1 MKRIKYLTIIS
12 AVALAMLSFSSCTN
26 DLNVMPLATNIS
38 TAATT
43 FNNTATPY
51 IEYLAK
57 IYAGF
62 STGGIQGGDNQVDI
76 SGYDGGSQAG
86 YLRPLW
92 NLEELPT
99 DEAMCAWNDA
109 GVPDFH
115 AFTWTSSNVF
125 IEAFYARLYY
135 QITIAT
141 AFLQQTTD
149 AQLAARKCSTSLI
162 DSIHTFRAEARFLR
176 ALSYDNVLDLFRN
189 GPLVTDAS
197 PIGSATLP
205 QYATAQQIL
214 SYITTELNACQ
225 TNLLPPAVGYGPT
238 YGHANQAAA
247 WSLLARVYLNANTY
261 LENTTPVKQYYD
273 SCLTNCSKVIAAGY
287 QLEPT
292 YQNLFVPD
300 NYKSNEIIFP
310 NIYDGTNLTTWGGL
324 MFLECSAVDN
334 KIQGVIN
341 APGEWGGNRAVQEFV
356 GRFTKEEPNCQ
367 YDQRFAML
375 HQNGYWVDSIAKGIT
390 YRVHEPAFQLSI
402 NDNTQFEQGTPLLK
416 YSNITSSGDSLKA
429 SFATGAFPLFRLG
442 DIYLMYAEAVL
453 RGGTGTNVSAT
464 TALGYINALRDRA
477 DNSGAGLLEITSD
490 QLILPFILE
499 ERARE
504 MFAEATRRTDLVRF
518 GDLTSSTYLW
528 QWKGG
533 IKNGQGV
540 DKKYNVYPLPATDMG
555 ANPNLKQNP
564 GYN

>member
-12 AVALAMLSFSSCTN
+12 AIALALASLSSCTN
-26 DLNVMPLATNIS
+26 DLNVTPLAKNIS

-62 STGGIQGGDNQVDI
+62 STGGLQGGDNQLDI

-109 GVPDFH
+109 TIQNFH
-115 AFTWTSSNVF
+115 AFAWTPTDVF
-125 IEAFYARLYY
+125 LNGFYSRLYY

-149 AQLAARKCSTSLI
+149 AQLAARKCSASLI

-176 ALSYDNVLDLFRN
+176 AMSYDNVLDLYRN

-197 PIGSATLP
+197 PIGSTTLP
-205 QYATAQQIL
+205 PYATAQQL
-214 SYITTELNACQ
+214 LNYITTELNSCQ
-225 TNLLPPAVGYGPT
+225 ANLLPPAVGYGPT

-247 WSLLARVYLNANTY
+247 WALLARVYLNANTY
-261 LENTTPVKQYYD
+261 LGTSSTQYYD
-273 SCLTNCSKVIAAGY
+273 SCLTNCNKVIAAGY

-292 YQNLFVPD
+292 YQNLFTTD
-300 NYKSNEIIFP
+300 NYKSKEIIFP
-310 NIYDGTNLTTWGGL
+310 NIYDGSNLTTWGGL
-324 MFLECSAVDN
+324 MFLECSMVDGTNQAVT
-334 KIQGVIN
+334 N
-341 APGEWGGNRAVQEFV
+341 APGAWGGNRAVPEFV
-356 GRFTKEEPNCQ
+356 ARFTNEETN
-367 YDQRFAML
+367 YTLDQRYSML
-375 HQNGYWVDSIAKGIT
+375 YQGFNHPSID
-390 YRVHEPAFQLSI
+390 
-402 NDNTQFEQGTPLLK
+402 DNTQFEQGTPLLK
-416 YSNITSSGDSLKA
+416 FVNYSSTGVKSTA

-442 DIYLMYAEAVL
+442 DVYLMYAEAVL
-453 RGGTGTNVSAT
+453 RGGKGGDAA
-464 TALGYINALRDRA
+464 TALTYINALRDRA
-477 DNSGAGLLEITSD
+477 EGSSGFTDLEITSS
-490 QLILPFILE
+490 QLTLPFILE

-504 MFAEATRRTDLVRF
+504 MFHEATRRTDLVRF
-518 GDLTSSTYLW
+518 GMLTSANYLW

-540 DKKYNVYPLPATDMG
+540 DPHFNIYPLPSSDLN

>member
-12 AVALAMLSFSSCTN
+12 AVALAMFSLSSCTN
-26 DLNVMPLATNIS
+26 DLNVTPLATNIS

-62 STGGIQGGDNQVDI
+62 STGGIQGEDNQVDI

-99 DEAMCAWNDA
+99 DEAMCCWNDP

-115 AFTWTSSNVF
+115 SFTWTSSNVYV
-125 IEAFYARLYY
+125 EAFYARLYY

-176 ALSYDNVLDLFRN
+176 ALSYDNVLDLYRS
-189 GPLVTDAS
+189 GVLVTDAS
-197 PIGSATLP
+197 PIGSSTLP
-205 QYATAQQIL
+205 PYATAQQIF

-225 TNLLPPAVGYGPT
+225 ANLLLPAVGYGPT

-261 LENTTPVKQYYD
+261 LGTSSTQYYD
-273 SCLTNCSKVIAAGY
+273 SCLTNCNKVIAAGY

-292 YQNLFVPD
+292 YQNLFVTD
-300 NYKSNEIIFP
+300 NYKSKEMIFP

-324 MFLECSAVDN
+324 MFLECAMVDGKN
-334 KIQGVIN
+334 QAVIN
-341 APGEWGGNRAVQEFV
+341 APGAWGGDRAVQEFV
-356 GRFTKEEPNCQ
+356 GRFTNEETN
-367 YDQRFAML
+367 YKLDQRYSMVYQGFN
-375 HQNGYWVDSIAKGIT
+375 HPSID
-390 YRVHEPAFQLSI
+390 
-402 NDNTQFEQGTPLLK
+402 DNTQYEQGTPLLK
-416 YSNITSSGDSLKA
+416 YANYSSTGVKNTA

-453 RGGTGTNVSAT
+453 RGGTGGTQAQ
-464 TALGYINALRDRA
+464 ALIYINALRDRA
-477 DNSGAGLLEITSD
+477 EGSSGFTDLEITSG
-490 QLILPFILE
+490 QLKLPFILE

-504 MFAEATRRTDLVRF
+504 MFSEATRRTDLVRF
-518 GDLTSSTYLW
+518 GDLTSSSYVW

-533 IKNGQGV
+533 IKNGQGI
-540 DKKYNVYPLPATDMG
+540 DSHYNIYPLPATDMG

>member
-12 AVALAMLSFSSCTN
+12 AVALALVSLSSCTN
-26 DLNVMPLATNIS
+26 DLNVTPLATNIS
-38 TAATT
+38 TASQTFSNSATS
-43 FNNTATPY
+43 Y
-51 IEYLAK
+51 IEYLGK

-62 STGGIQGGDNQVDI
+62 STGGLSGADGNLDI

-99 DEAMCAWNDA
+99 DEAMCCWNDNTIQN
-109 GVPDFH
+109 FH
-115 AFTWTSSNVF
+115 VFAWTPTDIFLNG
-125 IEAFYARLYY
+125 FYARLYY

-141 AFLQQTTD
+141 AFLQETTD
-149 AQLAARKCSTSLI
+149 AQLSARKCSASLI

-176 ALSYDNVLDLFRN
+176 AMTYDNVLDLYRN

-197 PIGSATLP
+197 PIGSSTLP
-205 QYATAQQIL
+205 PYAKAQQL
-214 SYITTELNACQ
+214 FSYITTELNACQ
-225 TNLLPPAVGYGPT
+225 TDLAKPTVGYDPTT

-247 WSLLARVYLNANTY
+247 WALLARVYLNANTY
-261 LENTTPVKQYYD
+261 LGTSSTQYYD
-273 SCLTNCSKVIAAGY
+273 SCLTNCNKVIAAGY

-292 YQNLFVPD
+292 YQNLFVTD
-300 NYKSNEIIFP
+300 NYKSKEIIFP
-310 NIYDGTNLTTWGGL
+310 NIYDGANLTTWGGL
-324 MFLECSAVDN
+324 MFLECGAVDGTN
-334 KIQGVIN
+334 QAVID
-341 APGEWGGNRAVQEFV
+341 APGAWGGNRAVQEFV
-356 GRFTKEEPNCQ
+356 GRFTNEETN
-367 YDQRFAML
+367 YKLDQRYSMVYQGFN
-375 HQNGYWVDSIAKGIT
+375 HPSID
-390 YRVHEPAFQLSI
+390 
-402 NDNTQFEQGTPLLK
+402 DNTQYEQGTPLLK
-416 YSNITSSGDSLKA
+416 FANYSSTGVKNTA

-453 RGGTGTNVSAT
+453 RGGTGGTQAQ
-464 TALGYINALRDRA
+464 ALVYINALRDRA
-477 DNSGAGLLEITSD
+477 EGSSGFTDLEITSG
-490 QLILPFILE
+490 QLTLPFILE

-518 GDLTSSTYLW
+518 SDLTSSSYVW

-533 IKNGQGV
+533 AKNGIGV
-540 DKKYNVYPLPATDMG
+540 DSHYNIYPLPSSDLN